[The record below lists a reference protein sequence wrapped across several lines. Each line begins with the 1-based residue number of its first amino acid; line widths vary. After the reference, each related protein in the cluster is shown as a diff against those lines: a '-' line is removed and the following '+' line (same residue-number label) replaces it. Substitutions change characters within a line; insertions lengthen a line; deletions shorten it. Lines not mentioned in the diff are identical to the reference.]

1 VIKNVREFMAAYQ
14 PSGGN
19 GGVFCPTRSKLQNRD
34 PVAVKVR
41 LRRRQPPMILHG
53 LVAWR
58 RPGRHLLKIRAGI
71 GVEFLPGEKAKC
83 DYLLD
88 LASSGTSVQSRRR
101 HERVLVDLPII
112 WRPLGSTENL
122 PGKLRDIGRGG
133 AFVLSPA
140 SVPDQSQVVI
150 ELAPPGAQVPIAS
163 PGPARPA
170 RKTSSASNG
179 ARATRVAAGASRSWC
194 AASPFRPGRRR
205 VDAEIARA
213 RPRERRARLSP
224 EEIEGVE
231 RAVVGERVERPALAV
246 HGRRCAH
253 AARRIEDLQELAGG
267 ALDDEQ
273 ALAAAGE
280 HDVGADLRRLG
291 QVAGVR

>member
-1 VIKNVREFMAAYQ
+1 MRRDLPLGQLIVEIVGQQERITPRASMPRAAVKSSLRKPDGSSSPPPGPSREFVIKNVREFMAAYQ

-41 LRRRQPPMILHG
+41 LRRRQPPMILYG
-53 LVAWR
+53 QVAWR

-88 LASSGTSVQSRRR
+88 LASSGASVQSRRR
-101 HERVLVDLPII
+101 HERLLVDLPII

-122 PGKLRDIGRGG
+122 RGKLRDIGRGG

-150 ELAPPGAQVPIAS
+150 ELAPPGAQVPMAFIGRVAWT
-163 PGPARPA
+163 GKTGEENVFGIEWRARDAGGGRRIRELVRRLAVPARP
-170 RKTSSASNG
+170 S
-179 ARATRVAAGASRSWC
+179 
-194 AASPFRPGRRR
+194 
-205 VDAEIARA
+205 
-213 RPRERRARLSP
+213 
-224 EEIEGVE
+224 
-231 RAVVGERVERPALAV
+231 
-246 HGRRCAH
+246 
-253 AARRIEDLQELAGG
+253 
-267 ALDDEQ
+267 
-273 ALAAAGE
+273 
-280 HDVGADLRRLG
+280 
-291 QVAGVR
+291 